1 MREDELKHIYVF
13 VSGVAIVSQKH
24 AFSAVLERLR
34 DAGIEVVEFDEILRR
49 IVLRSPKNLVPVL
62 ENYAKSYFTEF
73 SFEIKGT
80 IKNRSILRGLRRLS
94 RAQTMRVG
102 ERLVGLYSCGEASVW
117 FELARWKALVK
128 YCRKSLYSDPAS
140 FPQSLCA
147 YTLNE
152 ASPIVETVDK
162 ALNCFKNL
170 IKDSM
175 QASS

>member
-1 MREDELKHIYVF
+1 MREDEFKHIYVF
-13 VSGVAIVSQKH
+13 ISGVAIVSQEH

-34 DAGIEVVEFDEILRR
+34 DARIEVVEFDEILRR
-49 IVLRSPKNLVPVL
+49 IVLRSPKNLIPML
-62 ENYAKSYFTEF
+62 ENYAKSYLTEF
-73 SFEIKGT
+73 SFEVKCT

-94 RAQTMRVG
+94 RVQTMRIG
-102 ERLVGLYSCGEASVW
+102 ERLVGLYSCEKASIW
-117 FELARWKALVK
+117 FELTRWKALAK

-140 FPQSLCA
+140 FPQSLCV

-152 ASPIVETVDK
+152 ATPLIEIVNK
-162 ALNCFKNL
+162 ALKCFKNL